1 MIRAVAKLI
10 WLRTCSVTL
19 RMVEGQCRA
28 KEDVCEMSSN

>member
-10 WLRTCSVTL
+10 WLTTCSVTL